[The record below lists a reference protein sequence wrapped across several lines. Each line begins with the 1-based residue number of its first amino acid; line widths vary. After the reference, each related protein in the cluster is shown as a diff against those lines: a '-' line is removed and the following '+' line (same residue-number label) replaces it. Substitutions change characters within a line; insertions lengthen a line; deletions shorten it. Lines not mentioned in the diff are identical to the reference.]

1 MAGVAALLTFLAVLA
16 ALAAAWRSA
25 TATQQALRERMG
37 QYLEASP
44 AGGGAAAETR
54 GPELTGWRA
63 FVRNMSRHFVWSGR
77 SQALERKLVQAG
89 LPLKGA
95 EFAVICA
102 GTMVAGGAAMFAAGG
117 GRPMLV
123 LVGVAVG
130 YLVPMLTL
138 RVKAARRVR
147 KFNDQLA
154 DALVLVGNSL
164 RTGYSF
170 LQAIEMV
177 SREMAPPIGVE
188 FARVLKEMNL
198 GVTTEEAL
206 VNLGERVVSDDLD
219 LVITAVLIQ
228 RQVGGN
234 LAEVLDSIAGTIRER
249 IRLKGEVRTLTA
261 QGRASGIIIG
271 ALPFALAGFIYVINP
286 KYMMTLFTHPLGL
299 AMVAYALVSMAVGM
313 AMVWKIVN
321 IEY

>member
-1 MAGVAALLTFLAVLA
+1 VAGVAALLTFLAVLA
-16 ALAAAWRSA
+16 VLAAAWRSA

-63 FVRNMSRHFVWSGR
+63 FVRNMSHHFVWSGR

-177 SREMAPPIGVE
+177 SREMAPPIGAE

-271 ALPFALAGFIYVINP
+271 VLPFALAGFIYVINP

>member
-1 MAGVAALLTFLAVLA
+1 VAGVAALLTFLAVLA

>member
-1 MAGVAALLTFLAVLA
+1 VAGVAALLTFLAVLA
-16 ALAAAWRSA
+16 VLAAAWRSA

-177 SREMAPPIGVE
+177 SREMAPPIGAE

-271 ALPFALAGFIYVINP
+271 VLPFALAGFIYVINP